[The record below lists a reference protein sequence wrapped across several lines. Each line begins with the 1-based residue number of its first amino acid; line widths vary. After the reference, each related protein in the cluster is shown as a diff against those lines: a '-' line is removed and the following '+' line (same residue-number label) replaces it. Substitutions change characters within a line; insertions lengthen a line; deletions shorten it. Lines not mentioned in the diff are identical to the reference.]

1 MAIAQKGQI
10 IFRNRARQIKDFSGL
25 LFGNI
30 TPTDIDGLIEYHG
43 RAYVIIELKF
53 NDRQVPFGQKLALE
67 RLTDDLEKAGKQS
80 LCIIAKHNTINPRD
94 AIDVANATVSEYRFR
109 LQWRNDNTGTVKNL
123 VQRFLELHD

>member
-123 VQRFLELHD
+123 VQRFLELHE

>member
-123 VQRFLELHD
+123 VKRFLELHE

>member
-10 IFRNRARQIKDFSGL
+10 IFCDRARQIKDFSGL

-123 VQRFLELHD
+123 VKRFLELHE